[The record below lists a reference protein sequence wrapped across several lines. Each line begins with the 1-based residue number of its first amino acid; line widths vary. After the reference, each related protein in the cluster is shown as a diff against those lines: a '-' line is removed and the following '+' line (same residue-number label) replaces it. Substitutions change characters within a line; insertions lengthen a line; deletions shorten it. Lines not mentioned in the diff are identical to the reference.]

1 MDQFGTRW
9 CPSSLAKLVCNPNN
23 MVEYGR
29 CIYTLV
35 NNPTYNW
42 GGTTLYLGSRECGN
56 FIVSR
61 SWSIGWLLRKHG
73 LIASMPSWLRDH
85 IHASGNERIHASGN
99 ERILAW
105 CESNDAFLS
114 TKGEFDLNPNQPKQW
129 PPIHHFTRHFIRCA
143 LLLVWDFISVL
154 RQCGSSQ
161 KIEQW
166 FTSQYFG
173 WILLL
178 YSFGIFWGLLWAWMG
193 HADTSQHGRQ
203 LLNISQHCQGQRR
216 SKGTR
221 HPHLIP
227 WPIPWH

>member
-1 MDQFGTRW
+1 MVDVSILWWITQLTTGRAPPCIW
-9 CPSSLAKLVCNPNN
+9 AAGSVEISL
-23 MVEYGR
+23 
-29 CIYTLV
+29 
-35 NNPTYNW
+35 
-42 GGTTLYLGSRECGN
+42 
-56 FIVSR
+56 SR

-85 IHASGNERIHASGN
+85 IHASGNERI
-99 ERILAW
+99 LAW
-105 CESNDAFLS
+105 CESNDAFSS

-129 PPIHHFTRHFIRCA
+129 PPIHHFTRHFIRCV

-154 RQCGSSQ
+154 RQYSSSQ

-203 LLNISQHCQGQRR
+203 LLNISTLPR
-216 SKGTR
+216 SKKVKGHAPSTS
-221 HPHLIP
+221 HPMASPMALS
-227 WPIPWH
+227 